1 MFNCDELNLWKNCES
16 ILLERNFRQ
25 GEGAWLQMLNR
36 LRIGEPT
43 EQDIK
48 TLEDR
53 PSTLLS
59 KEQYDKA
66 IHLFYTNL
74 EVHKHNVD
82 ILNAIEEEL
91 EEIVARLFEPQGYKV
106 GCLKYRILIP
116 YIRHVTNFQFLLLNI
131 FKSR

>member
-1 MFNCDELNLWKNCES
+1 M
-16 ILLERNFRQ
+16 
-25 GEGAWLQMLNR
+25 QMLNR

-106 GCLKYRILIP
+106 GCL
-116 YIRHVTNFQFLLLNI
+116 N
-131 FKSR
+131 